1 MDGMDDIIGEFL
13 VESNE
18 SLDRLDRELI
28 ELEADPA
35 SRELLASIF
44 RTVHTIKGTAGFLG
58 FGQLEVL
65 THAGENLLSLLR
77 DGKLVV
83 DADMTS
89 GLLTMVD
96 AIRNLLAVVE
106 CTGSDADIDSVAIES
121 LAERL
126 DALADPD
133 PATEV
138 VAIEVPEADSPV
150 APTEVA
156 VVDVA
161 PAEPSITGGGAE
173 GPNTEGS
180 IRVDVRLLDQLMNL
194 VGELVLA
201 RNQILQFTVAQQDA
215 ALVTASQQL
224 NLITTELQEGVMKT
238 RMQPIGNIWG
248 KFPRVVRDLATL
260 CSKQVRIEME
270 GEETELDKTIIEAI
284 KDPLTHVV
292 RNAVDHG
299 IEAPAARIA
308 AGKAPEGALRLRAYH
323 EGGQVIIEIAD
334 DGAGLDHE
342 RIQQKAVERGL
353 LTAELAGRMSEREIA
368 NLIFLPGF
376 STAATVTN
384 VSGRGVGMDVVKT
397 NIEKIGGTVDV
408 QSKRG
413 VGTTLTVKIPLTLA
427 IIPALIVACDGDRY
441 AIPQVNLVE
450 LLRLDDGIEYVS
462 GAPVYRLRGRLLPI
476 VHLREV
482 FGLTA
487 EAPDVEAPGQQ
498 SAGRACHVAVLHAE
512 NQQFGLVV
520 DRIDDSAEI
529 VVKPL
534 GPHLKGLSAFA
545 GTTIMGDGN
554 VALILDAVGLGQ
566 QGGVLSGATAQQQ
579 LSVDDTDD
587 ATQGARRR
595 ETQTVVVCAVGERRI
610 ALPIALVSRL
620 EEFERTELEHAGG
633 RDVIQY
639 CGGLLTLVSLT
650 SFFDPTAPDPLA
662 HGATRSSLRT
672 NGELRDVDQTTEGT
686 VLQVLVHETADDVFG
701 FVVDAIVDI
710 ADIDASDGQQL
721 SANGVVVS
729 GVVGRRVT
737 DLVDIAA
744 ILRQVDVDYRDP
756 RAAEPVVDHALANV

>member
-1 MDGMDDIIGEFL
+1 VVEAVEVPMDDAPAIDGAPEPT
-13 VESNE
+13 
-18 SLDRLDRELI
+18 
-28 ELEADPA
+28 ATATAGPAPAPA
-35 SRELLASIF
+35 SA
-44 RTVHTIKGTAGFLG
+44 
-58 FGQLEVL
+58 
-65 THAGENLLSLLR
+65 AGE
-77 DGKLVV
+77 
-83 DADMTS
+83 
-89 GLLTMVD
+89 
-96 AIRNLLAVVE
+96 
-106 CTGSDADIDSVAIES
+106 
-121 LAERL
+121 
-126 DALADPD
+126 
-133 PATEV
+133 
-138 VAIEVPEADSPV
+138 
-150 APTEVA
+150 
-156 VVDVA
+156 
-161 PAEPSITGGGAE
+161 SITTPE

-180 IRVDVRLLDQLMNL
+180 IRVDVRLLDGLMNL

-201 RNQILQFTVAQQDA
+201 RNQILQFTAAQEDA
-215 ALVTASQQL
+215 SLLTASQQL

-248 KFPRVVRDLATL
+248 KFPRVVRDLAAL
-260 CSKQVRIEME
+260 CAKQVRIEMD

-299 IEAPAARIA
+299 IESPEARVA
-308 AGKAPEGALRLRAYH
+308 AGKSPEGVLRLRAYH

-342 RIQQKAVERGL
+342 RIQAKAIERGL
-353 LTAELAGRMSEREIA
+353 LTPENASRMSEREIA

-376 STAATVTN
+376 STARAVTN

-413 VGTTLTVKIPLTLA
+413 AGTTLTVKIPLTLA
-427 IIPALIVACDGDRY
+427 IIPALIVSCDGDRY

-450 LLRLDDGIEYVS
+450 LLRIDEGIEYVS

-482 FGLTA
+482 FGA
-487 EAPDVEAPGQQ
+487 ARDDQ
-498 SAGRACHVAVLHAE
+498 SGRACHIAVLQAD

-520 DRIDDSAEI
+520 DQIDDTAEI

-534 GPHLKGLSAFA
+534 GPHLKGISAFA

-554 VALILDAVGLGQ
+554 VALILDAVGIGHR
-566 QGGVLSGATAQQQ
+566 GGVLSGIASQ
-579 LSVDDTDD
+579 LVAADANEDDGDP
-587 ATQGARRR
+587 RRDL
-595 ETQTVVVCAVGERRI
+595 QSVVVCTVGERRV

-620 EEFERTELEHAGG
+620 EEFERSAIEHAAG

-639 CGGLLTLVSLT
+639 RGGLLTLVSLT
-650 SFFDPTAPDPLA
+650 RYFDPTAPDPIA
-662 HGATRSSLRT
+662 HG
-672 NGELRDVDQTTEGT
+672 EEGSM
-686 VLQVLVHETADDVFG
+686 LQVLVHETDQDVIG

-710 ADIDASDGQQL
+710 ADIDSTDGKQL
-721 SANGVVVS
+721 SADGVVLS

-744 ILRQVDVDYRDP
+744 ILRTLAPDAGLDP
-756 RAAEPVVDHALANV
+756 FGDRLLVSN